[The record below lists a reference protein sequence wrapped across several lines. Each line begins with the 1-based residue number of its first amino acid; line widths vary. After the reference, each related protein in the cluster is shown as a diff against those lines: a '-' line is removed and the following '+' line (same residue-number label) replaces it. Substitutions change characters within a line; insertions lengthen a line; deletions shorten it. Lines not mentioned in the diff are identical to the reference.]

1 MHKAGLVLLGLLT
14 APMAASHA
22 DAVRDAALKTV
33 DCQDLVDPQA
43 RLECFDRS
51 VTALS
56 DALGT
61 PAVTGVGEAMAEIE
75 TRVNNANATDEAS
88 VAASQMVALAEE
100 TPTAA
105 AGTSAKSIEEAP
117 SWATAPAPQP
127 TREELAQEPSMFIAT
142 IVRITRNGVGRHKFY
157 TDDGAVWEQT
167 QIVEIRPPSSLP
179 AEAEIRQRLT
189 GNPTI
194 KFDVSNQAYRV
205 RRIE

>member
-1 MHKAGLVLLGLLT
+1 MQKAGLVLVGLLAT
-14 APMAASHA
+14 PMAASHA
-22 DAVRDAALKTV
+22 DAVRDAAV
-33 DCQDLVDPQA
+33 MAVECRDLEVPQA

-51 VTALS
+51 ITALS
-56 DALGT
+56 EALGT
-61 PAVTGVGEAMAEIE
+61 PKTSNAGEATAEIE
-75 TRVNNANATDEAS
+75 SWPNNASAADQVSIAEPP
-88 VAASQMVALAEE
+88 VAVLAEE
-100 TPTAA
+100 TQAA
-105 AGTSAKSIEEAP
+105 AAEASATPIEEAP
-117 SWATAPAPQP
+117 SWASAPAPP
-127 TREELAQEPSMFIAT
+127 STREDLAREPSMFIAT

-167 QIVEIRPPSSLP
+167 QISEIRPPRSLP

>member
-1 MHKAGLVLLGLLT
+1 MQKAGLVLVGLLAT
-14 APMAASHA
+14 PMAASHA
-22 DAVRDAALKTV
+22 DAVRDAAAMTV
-33 DCQDLVDPQA
+33 ECRDLDDPQA

-51 VTALS
+51 ITTLS
-56 DALGT
+56 EALGT
-61 PAVTGVGEAMAEIE
+61 PITSQVGEATGEIDSWS
-75 TRVNNANATDEAS
+75 NNASAADQAS
-88 VAASQMVALAEE
+88 IADPPVAALAEE
-100 TPTAA
+100 TQAA
-105 AGTSAKSIEEAP
+105 VAESSATSIGEAP
-117 SWATAPAPQP
+117 SWASAPAPSATQ
-127 TREELAQEPSMFIAT
+127 EDLAREPSMFIAT

-167 QIVEIRPPSSLP
+167 QISEIRPPRSLP